1 MNLFTGIFLGYG
13 PDFKNFLFCLKSSD
27 HLFWKATTNECFWIK
42 TPCSHKILLYSR
54 RSYAWL
60 LLMIHELFV
69 SGKTINLLNYLRM
82 LIYGFTQ
89 KASAN
94 DVHIRELLAKSICM
108 QNCMQELIKHIW
120 IIIIIKITI
129 MIIITIIITIITLL
143 NVGCTR
149 YTIWLNT

>member
-27 HLFWKATTNECFWIK
+27 HLYWKATTNECFWIK

-82 LIYGFTQ
+82 LIHGFIQ

>member
-13 PDFKNFLFCLKSSD
+13 PDFKSFLFCLKSSD
-27 HLFWKATTNECFWIK
+27 HLFWKATTNEFFWIK

-60 LLMIHELFV
+60 ILMFHELFV

-82 LIYGFTQ
+82 LIYGFIQ

-120 IIIIIKITI
+120 IIIIKITI
-129 MIIITIIITIITLL
+129 MIIITIIITITTLF
-143 NVGCTR
+143 NVCCTR

>member
-1 MNLFTGIFLGYG
+1 MNLFTGIFLGYD
-13 PDFKNFLFCLKSSD
+13 PDFKSFLFCLKSSD

-60 LLMIHELFV
+60 ILMFHELFV

-82 LIYGFTQ
+82 LIYGFIQ

-108 QNCMQELIKHIW
+108 QNCMQKLIKQIW
-120 IIIIIKITI
+120 IIIIKITI
-129 MIIITIIITIITLL
+129 MIIITIIITITTLF
-143 NVGCTR
+143 NVCCTR

>member
-42 TPCSHKILLYSR
+42 TPCSHKILSYSR

-60 LLMIHELFV
+60 ILMIHELFV

-82 LIYGFTQ
+82 LIYGFIQ

-120 IIIIIKITI
+120 IIIIKITI
-129 MIIITIIITIITLL
+129 MIIITIIITIITLF